1 MGNPRMLIRRIR
13 RADEET
19 RNAWLLIVCLLV
31 GLTCAVEAMTR
42 ATDAIAGM
50 GPMGMVA
57 AFAFTGLTVVA
68 AFRPVGGGL
77 LMLLGW
83 VAFCVSP
90 VAMPSGMMLGAMI
103 AVSVLAYAHRG
114 LGVMAALAATGAWM
128 FARGGWTTDWSAR
141 PGDGHTILS
150 AGHTILGAVTLNGVL
165 PVAILFLCFLLGG
178 VAVRWGHDR
187 DRAEAELTLRRNRER
202 AAQDIHDYV
211 SNDLAYVILRLDRD
225 IADGGPVGTGELR
238 ELREAAAKALGHTH
252 EVIALLERDDRPG
265 GAGAIKTADAAVAVE
280 PIESAELSESMDQA
294 AIDGLRDQCALYE
307 RRLASLGFDG
317 QTIITAQ
324 PGARLS
330 TAVRELLGG
339 LVEELYTNIGKHAD
353 PADGYVLTLRL
364 SRAGV
369 DIALV
374 DAPVARAA
382 SDMELSTGTGLG
394 RYRAR
399 IERMGGTLQVRE
411 ADGEWSLAVGIPSER
426 EGDNSQ

>member
-50 GPMGMVA
+50 GPMGMVV

-83 VAFCVSP
+83 VAVCVSP

-103 AVSVLAYAHRG
+103 AVGVLAYAHRG

-141 PGDGHTILS
+141 PG

-238 ELREAAAKALGHTH
+238 DLREAAAKALGHTH

-265 GAGAIKTADAAVAVE
+265 GAVAIKTADAAVAVE
-280 PIESAELSESMDQA
+280 PIESAKLSESTDQA
-294 AIDGLRDQCALYE
+294 AIDGLRDQCARYE

-374 DAPVARAA
+374 DAPVARAV
-382 SDMELSTGTGLG
+382 SDMELSIGTGLG

-411 ADGEWSLAVGIPSER
+411 ADGEWSLAVGIPS
-426 EGDNSQ
+426 

>member
-50 GPMGMVA
+50 GPMGMVV

-83 VAFCVSP
+83 VAVCVSP

-103 AVSVLAYAHRG
+103 AVSVLAYAHWG
-114 LGVMAALAATGAWM
+114 LGVMAALAATGVWM

-150 AGHTILGAVTLNGVL
+150 AGHTILGAVTLNGML

-187 DRAEAELTLRRNRER
+187 DRAEAELALRRNRER

-211 SNDLAYVILRLDRD
+211 SNDLAYVILRLDRG

-294 AIDGLRDQCALYE
+294 AIDGLRDQCARYE